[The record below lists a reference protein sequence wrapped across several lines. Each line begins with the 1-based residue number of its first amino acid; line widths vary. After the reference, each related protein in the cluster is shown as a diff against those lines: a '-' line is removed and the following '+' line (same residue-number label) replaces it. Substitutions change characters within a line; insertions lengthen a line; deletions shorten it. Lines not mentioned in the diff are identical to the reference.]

1 MEKYAKSMYNI
12 VEARFPQTTCT
23 ILELFGIF
31 DVELLPVSS
40 SPFFCLY
47 GKNENSFLAEQLFPE
62 KSVKIIMIDW
72 DQFKSELIDIK
83 KKYQSY
89 LK

>member
-12 VEARFPQTTCT
+12 VEARFPQTKCK

-31 DVELLPVSS
+31 DVELLQCHHHL
-40 SPFFCLY
+40 FFCVY

>member
-1 MEKYAKSMYNI
+1 MEKYAKSMYSI
-12 VEARFPQTTCT
+12 VEARFPQTTCK

-31 DVELLPVSS
+31 DVELLPMSS
-40 SPFFCLY
+40 SPFFCVY
-47 GKNENSFLAEQLFPE
+47 SFLAEQLFPE

>member
-1 MEKYAKSMYNI
+1 M
-12 VEARFPQTTCT
+12 
-23 ILELFGIF
+23 
-31 DVELLPVSS
+31 SS
-40 SPFFCLY
+40 SPFFCVY

-62 KSVKIIMIDW
+62 NSVKIIMIDW

>member
-12 VEARFPQTTCT
+12 VEARFPQTTCK
-23 ILELFGIF
+23 ILELCGIF
-31 DVELLPVSS
+31 DVALLPMSS
-40 SPFFCLY
+40 SPFFCAY

>member
-12 VEARFPQTTCT
+12 VEARFPQTTCK

-31 DVELLPVSS
+31 DVKLPPMSS
-40 SPFFCLY
+40 SPFFYVY

-62 KSVKIIMIDW
+62 KSVKIIMIHW